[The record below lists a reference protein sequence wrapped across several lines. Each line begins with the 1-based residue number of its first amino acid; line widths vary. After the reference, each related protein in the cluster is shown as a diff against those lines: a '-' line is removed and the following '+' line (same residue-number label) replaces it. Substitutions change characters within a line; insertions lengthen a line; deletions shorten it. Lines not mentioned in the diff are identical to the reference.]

1 MTDDVTPPAD
11 VPVTDLNA
19 ADSAAMLVSMS
30 AAYKA
35 ANPPTDAW
43 RLDAE
48 TANKQLAEMA
58 DSYKKSTAPKLPAAD
73 QTILG
78 ESADVPREFETTTWP
93 VVSTRNKLSVIE
105 ELRQVGIPDPGIAR
119 VISGEPYSKE
129 DYDAAVR
136 WRDRVTNDPVLS
148 KELLDGSSTSKHVI
162 TAMAAIIALGPPA
175 EAK

>member
-1 MTDDVTPPAD
+1 MTDSITPPAD
-11 VPVTDLNA
+11 DVTSLNS

-30 AAYKA
+30 AAYKL
-35 ANPPTDAW
+35 ANPSPGPW
-43 RLDAE
+43 GLDAE
-48 TANKQLAEMA
+48 TVNKQLAEMA
-58 DSYKKSTAPKLPAAD
+58 DAYHKANAPKLAAAD
-73 QTILG
+73 QKVLG
-78 ESADVPREFETTTWP
+78 ESATPPRELGETVTWP
-93 VVSTRNKLSVIE
+93 EISTRNKLSVIE

-162 TAMAAIIALGPPA
+162 TAMSAIIALGPA